1 MTLILWSWLQF
12 PSYTV
17 FDFKRNLMMK
27 VNKSL
32 KEASKQNCSK
42 GKKMVY
48 SMQSW
53 NTWAYYSVWFYLK
66 CCVTGHL
73 TTKST
78 SFIIIW
84 PIVFFWG
91 GGGEESRAKIGFI
104 HHLPPNVGQS
114 NHMIDRTKTMK
125 HNTKAK
131 NKWSRTLWLNQHWV
145 SLMGYL
151 HLGQIALWGGRGG
164 GRIVHDSQR

>member
-1 MTLILWSWLQF
+1 MS
-12 PSYTV
+12 
-17 FDFKRNLMMK
+17 DFKRNLMMK

-32 KEASKQNCSK
+32 KAASKQNCSK
-42 GKKMVY
+42 GQKIVY
-48 SMQSW
+48 SMHSW

-84 PIVFFWG
+84 PIVFFGGG
-91 GGGEESRAKIGFI
+91 GGGEESRAEIGFTG
-104 HHLPPNVGQS
+104 HSRPNVGQS
-114 NHMIDRTKTMK
+114 NHMIEPRQWSITKRPRTRQ
-125 HNTKAK
+125 
-131 NKWSRTLWLNQHWV
+131 WSRTLWLNQHWV

-164 GRIVHDSQR
+164 GRIVHDSQW